1 MDGSDECGIQKK
13 FGSIKIRMSKNLRH
27 KKIFYIEIV
36 SKQKSRFFEVHYTY
50 EMHVSQMKKPS
61 TTTSNALNCDLGV
74 DRLVSCV
81 TNRRVA

>member
-1 MDGSDECGIQKK
+1 MP
-13 FGSIKIRMSKNLRH
+13 KNLRH
-27 KKIFYIEIV
+27 KKIFYIEV
-36 SKQKSRFFEVHYTY
+36 VPKQKKSVLEVHDTY

-61 TTTSNALNCDLGV
+61 TTTSNALNCNLGV